1 MILTMILVEKQL
13 SRVMLQHGNG
23 QLRAWLDTFQS
34 GKKQIYL
41 PSGLAVGFYIP
52 KSNTTHYMTGKL
64 VSYGDLLT
72 SLI

>member
-1 MILTMILVEKQL
+1 M

-23 QLRAWLDTFQS
+23 QLRAWVETFQS

-41 PSGLAVGFYIP
+41 PSGIAVGFYIP
-52 KSNTTHYMTGKL
+52 KTNTTHGMSGKL
-64 VSYGDLLT
+64 IGRGDLLT